1 VNIKSDVL
9 IVGSGAAGLTL
20 ALNLADHRKVT
31 LISKETLV
39 DSSTWYAQGGIA
51 AVLAKEDTVESHIQ
65 DTLKV
70 GDGICDEQ
78 AVRFTIENSKAAIE
92 WLIDMGV
99 EFTRTADGT
108 DYHLTQEGG
117 HSQRRV
123 IHSDDTTGRE
133 ISDSLAQRVRQHQ
146 NITVYEKHL
155 AVDLIKDGERCLG
168 AYILERAT
176 GLIKTFSA
184 SHTVLATGG
193 ASKVYFYTSNPD
205 GASGDGYALAA
216 RAGCRLANM
225 EFNQFHP
232 TCLYHPQAKSFLLSE
247 ALRGEGA
254 ILRLPDG
261 EAFMERFD
269 VRGDLAS
276 RDIVARSIDF
286 EMKRSGLNHVMLD
299 MTHADK
305 SVIQQKFPSIF
316 ETCLSFGYDMS
327 KVPVPVVPAAH
338 YTCGGVMV
346 DLSGKTDI
354 DRLYAI
360 GEVSY
365 TGLHG
370 ANRMAS
376 NSLLECIV
384 FGKAAA
390 EVILNDDPID
400 QPELPLWDS
409 SMVVESDEK
418 IIVNHNWNLV
428 RRLMWDYVG
437 IVRSNKR
444 LAKAAAELAAIQAE
458 VEDYYWNFSVTSDLI
473 ELRNLTQVAEHI
485 IKSAQLRKESR
496 GLHFSIDHPKKM
508 NLTEPTVIKP

>member
-1 VNIKSDVL
+1 
-9 IVGSGAAGLTL
+9 
-20 ALNLADHRKVT
+20 
-31 LISKETLV
+31 
-39 DSSTWYAQGGIA
+39 
-51 AVLAKEDTVESHIQ
+51 
-65 DTLKV
+65 
-70 GDGICDEQ
+70 
-78 AVRFTIENSKAAIE
+78 
-92 WLIDMGV
+92 
-99 EFTRTADGT
+99 
-108 DYHLTQEGG
+108 
-117 HSQRRV
+117 
-123 IHSDDTTGRE
+123 
-133 ISDSLAQRVRQHQ
+133 
-146 NITVYEKHL
+146 
-155 AVDLIKDGERCLG
+155 
-168 AYILERAT
+168 
-176 GLIKTFSA
+176 
-184 SHTVLATGG
+184 
-193 ASKVYFYTSNPD
+193 
-205 GASGDGYALAA
+205 
-216 RAGCRLANM
+216 
-225 EFNQFHP
+225 
-232 TCLYHPQAKSFLLSE
+232 
-247 ALRGEGA
+247 
-254 ILRLPDG
+254 
-261 EAFMERFD
+261 
-269 VRGDLAS
+269 
-276 RDIVARSIDF
+276 
-286 EMKRSGLNHVMLD
+286 
-299 MTHADK
+299 
-305 SVIQQKFPSIF
+305 
-316 ETCLSFGYDMS
+316 MS
-327 KVPVPVVPAAH
+327 KVPIPVVPAAH

-496 GLHFSIDHPKKM
+496 GLHFSVDHPKKM